1 MDRAGARTELLL
13 SCLPVQLPV
22 LGNSTKRMDEGDDDD
37 GGRRRKDCHNGMKFS
52 KALGHAHVFA
62 VEVL

>member
-1 MDRAGARTELLL
+1 M
-13 SCLPVQLPV
+13 QLPV
-22 LGNSTKRMDEGDDDD
+22 LGNSTKRMGEGDDDD

-62 VEVL
+62 MEVL